1 MKCSKSR
8 EYRLIEP
15 LTSQMITSGRGLYL
29 ISLHVN
35 SSNSA
40 PYLRFRR
47 TIRRMSGYEPRRA
60 GLLRRVRRCPRF
72 QRISAINFLAS
83 CTSSHVNDSK
93 SFFLNTSIAL
103 YAVPC
108 GVDESSS
115 SSSFKYS
122 SARRLRSLSRISAR
136 RSLRSAGALRCS
148 AKRFSSDGGRR
159 ICLSSRL
166 AVPHVPVI
174 QVHLVEQ
181 GFLFMLGQQTALER
195 IAKIFLVRYVNII
208 QRLSQVQQLTRP
220 HIDTYLPQN
229 SPELD

>member
-60 GLLRRVRRCPRF
+60 GL
-72 QRISAINFLAS
+72 NFLAS

-108 GVDESSS
+108 GLDVSSS
-115 SSSFKYS
+115 SSSFRYS
-122 SARRLRSLSRISAR
+122 STRRLRSLSRISVR

-148 AKRFSSDGGRR
+148 AKRLSSDGGRR

-166 AVPHVPVI
+166 AVPGVSPVFFSCRSRMY
-174 QVHLVEQ
+174 Q
-181 GFLFMLGQQTALER
+181 
-195 IAKIFLVRYVNII
+195 
-208 QRLSQVQQLTRP
+208 
-220 HIDTYLPQN
+220 
-229 SPELD
+229 